1 MTCYE
6 KLQLKLI
13 LFAHIHQWTLPGKI
27 QHYYK
32 DLCQYNIMDKL
43 WGSSVR
49 VRVRTRFIGH
59 IMIIVQLKLILFTH
73 IHRWTLPGKIQHYYK
88 DGHVV
93 SG

>member
-1 MTCYE
+1 
-6 KLQLKLI
+6 
-13 LFAHIHQWTLPGKI
+13 
-27 QHYYK
+27 
-32 DLCQYNIMDKL
+32 MDKL

-49 VRVRTRFIGH
+49 VRVRTRFNGH